1 MKGRKRDQDEQLAPS
16 LCWLERPVC
25 LEWPERDG
33 ERSSPSLWPAG
44 SLLWMVGGLI
54 QALRVKPSR

>member
-16 LCWLERPVC
+16 LRWLERPVC

-44 SLLWMVGGLI
+44 SLLWMVGRLI